1 MDSFLQGREHI
12 SSNEESD
19 VADVTVKVDQNVK
32 DLKPE
37 QGEVMSNA
45 HVQTIYENDILKK
58 VIVHCDCGK
67 ELVIAFDYKN

>member
-12 SSNEESD
+12 SSSAESEA
-19 VADVTVKVDQNVK
+19 ADLTVKVEQNVES
-32 DLKPE
+32 LKPE

-45 HVQTIYENDILKK
+45 RVQTIYEGDILKK
-58 VIVHCDCGK
+58 IIVRCDCGK

>member
-12 SSNEESD
+12 SSNTEND
-19 VADVTVKVDQNVK
+19 GADVTVKVEQNIEN
-32 DLKPE
+32 LKPE

-45 HVQTIYENDILKK
+45 RVQTIYESDTLKK
-58 VIVHCDCGK
+58 IIVHCDCGK

>member
-1 MDSFLQGREHI
+1 MDSFLRGREHI
-12 SSNEESD
+12 SSNAESD
-19 VADVTVKVDQNVK
+19 ITDVSVKVEQNVE

-45 HVQTIYENDILKK
+45 RVQTIYESDILKK
-58 VIVHCDCGK
+58 IIVHCDCGK

>member
-1 MDSFLQGREHI
+1 MESFLRGRKHI
-12 SSNEESD
+12 SSTPEGD
-19 VADVTVKVDQNVK
+19 VLDTVVSVEQNVK

-45 HVQTIYENDILKK
+45 RVQAVYENDILNK

>member
-12 SSNEESD
+12 SSNAESD
-19 VADVTVKVDQNVK
+19 VTDATVTVEQKVDA
-32 DLKPE
+32 LKPE

-45 HVQTIYENDILKK
+45 QVQTIYESDILKK
-58 VIVHCDCGK
+58 IIVHCDCGK

>member
-1 MDSFLQGREHI
+1 MQGREHI
-12 SSNEESD
+12 SSNAEGD
-19 VADVTVKVDQNVK
+19 DTNVTIKVEQNVK

-45 HVQTIYENDILKK
+45 RVQTIYESDILKK
-58 VIVHCDCGK
+58 IIVHCDCGK

>member
-12 SSNEESD
+12 SSNNGSD
-19 VADVTVKVDQNVK
+19 EADVTVKVEQNVK

-45 HVQTIYENDILKK
+45 HVQTLYENDILKK

-67 ELVIAFDYKN
+67 ELVIAFDYKS

>member
-12 SSNEESD
+12 SSNAGSNVVD
-19 VADVTVKVDQNVK
+19 ATVTVEQKVDT
-32 DLKPE
+32 LKPE

-45 HVQTIYENDILKK
+45 QVQTIYEGDILKK
-58 VIVHCDCGK
+58 IIVHCDCGK

>member
-12 SSNEESD
+12 SSNAESD
-19 VADVTVKVDQNVK
+19 VAEATVKVEQKVDT
-32 DLKPE
+32 LKPE

-45 HVQTIYENDILKK
+45 QVQTIYESDVLKK
-58 VIVHCDCGK
+58 IIVHCDCGK

>member
-12 SSNEESD
+12 SSNAEGD
-19 VADVTVKVDQNVK
+19 VADVAVKVDQRVE

-37 QGEVMSNA
+37 RGEVMSNA
-45 HVQTIYENDILKK
+45 RVQTIYEGNILKK
-58 VIVHCDCGK
+58 ITVCCDCGK

>member
-12 SSNEESD
+12 SSNEEGD
-19 VADVTVKVDQNVK
+19 VADVTVKVDQDVK

-45 HVQTIYENDILKK
+45 RVQTIYESDILKK
-58 VIVHCDCGK
+58 IIVHCDCGK

>member
-12 SSNEESD
+12 SSNAESD
-19 VADVTVKVDQNVK
+19 EAGITVKVEQKVE

-45 HVQTIYENDILKK
+45 RVQTIYESDILKK
-58 VIVHCDCGK
+58 IIVHCDCGK